1 MPCYEVIASKIS
13 KKKIFYK
20 CPECKKIHNHGNE
33 TNSLK
38 DRVTYRLSHCNK
50 FEKYNDIKIIINDE
64 TTRLRN

>member
-13 KKKIFYK
+13 NKKIFYK

-38 DRVTYRLSHCNK
+38 DRITYRLSHCNN
-50 FEKYNDIKIIINDE
+50 ENVKIIINDE
-64 TTRLRN
+64 TTRHRN

>member
-33 TNSLK
+33 TNLLEN
-38 DRVTYRLSHCNK
+38 RITHRLSHCN
-50 FEKYNDIKIIINDE
+50 YNDIKIIINDE